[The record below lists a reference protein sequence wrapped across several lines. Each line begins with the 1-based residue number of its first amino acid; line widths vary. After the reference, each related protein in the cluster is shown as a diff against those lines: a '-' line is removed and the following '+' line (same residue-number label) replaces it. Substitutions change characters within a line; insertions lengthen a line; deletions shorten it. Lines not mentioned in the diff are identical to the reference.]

1 MEPKMRGIDIL
12 ALFFATVGL
21 IEAVVCLVLQ
31 PGYRQLFTEFA
42 TALPPLTVLMLQPA
56 TLVVWG
62 LVPLLV
68 VSEGV
73 WRRRSER
80 TLIALTVMAIVCA
93 IALVVVFG
101 VAMYLP
107 LWSVADAVR

>member
-1 MEPKMRGIDIL
+1 MRGIDIL
-12 ALFFATVGL
+12 ALLFATIGL

-42 TALPPLTVLMLQPA
+42 TALPPVTVLMLQPA
-56 TLVVWG
+56 TLVVMG
-62 LVPLLV
+62 LVPLAV

-80 TLIALTVMAIVCA
+80 TLIGLTVMAIVCA

-107 LWSVADAVR
+107 LWSIADAVR